1 MKFTPWAPG
10 SLRIAFFSS
19 VVLSLALIL
28 SGPAAASARSHRP
41 GVPPQRALP
50 PGVEAASALD
60 LPPSAAGD
68 GISYYVS
75 TSGNDNNPGTLGLPW
90 RTIQHAANVVMAG
103 DTVFVR
109 GGVYKEHVNVPV
121 SGNATAGYITF
132 QSYPGETAIVDGTG
146 LGVPNGQYGLFN
158 IDSQSYLIIQGFE
171 IRNYK
176 TSSTK
181 YVPIGIYIYGAGSNL
196 QILNNHL
203 HNIQTSARGCNAN
216 ALGLAVYGTQA
227 PDSIHNLTIAGNE
240 IDHLKTGCSETI
252 SMDGNVQYFV
262 VTNNLIHHNNN
273 IGIDAIGFEGVA
285 PPGSMCG
292 SDPCDRARDGL
303 IAENT
308 VYKITSYGNPA
319 YGNQYAADGIYVDGG
334 TRIVIERNRI
344 HHVDLGIEMASEHA
358 GKTTDNI
365 IARDN
370 LIYFGNSAGISIG
383 GYANRVGGSDSC
395 AIVNNSLLYNDRKN
409 TGSGEF
415 QVQFHATN
423 NVFKN
428 NIAYATRQGLLVNN
442 FTKSEPNPADVDFN
456 VYYSAVG
463 TNANFIWNGKSY
475 TGFAAYQSGTGK
487 DPDSFFA
494 HPLYVNLTT
503 PDLHVASNSP
513 AVNAGINLGL
523 GIVGTV
529 DFAGNPRVQG
539 SNIDIGSYEQ

>member
-1 MKFTPWAPG
+1 MKLTPWSPG
-10 SLRIAFFSS
+10 SLRIAF
-19 VVLSLALIL
+19 LSLVVVTLALTL
-28 SGPAAASARSHRP
+28 SGPVAAAASAHRGSAP
-41 GVPPQRALP
+41 SQRTLPPAVEAANATALP
-50 PGVEAASALD
+50 PS
-60 LPPSAAGD
+60 PAGA
-68 GISYYVS
+68 GISHYVS
-75 TSGNDNNPGTLGLPW
+75 KSGNDNNPGTLNSPW
-90 RTIQHAANVVMAG
+90 RTIQYAANTVMAG

-109 GGVYKEHVNVPV
+109 GGVYKEHVNVPI
-121 SGNATAGYITF
+121 SGNGTAGYITF

-146 LGVPNGQYGLFN
+146 LDVPDGQYGLFN
-158 IDSQSYLIIQGFE
+158 IASQSYLIIRGFE

-181 YVPIGIYIYGAGSNL
+181 YVPVGIYIYGAGSNL
-196 QILNNHL
+196 RILNNRI

-216 ALGLAVYGTQA
+216 ALGIAVYGTEA
-227 PDSIHNLTIAGNE
+227 PDSINNLTIAGNE

-262 VTNNLIHHNNN
+262 VTNNLIHDNNN
-273 IGIDAIGFEGVA
+273 IGIDVIGFEGVA
-285 PPGSMCG
+285 PRGSMCG

-303 IAENT
+303 IAENK

-344 HHVDLGIEMASEHA
+344 HHVDLGIEMASEHS
-358 GKTTDNI
+358 GKTTDHI
-365 IARDN
+365 IARNN

-383 GYANRVGGSDSC
+383 GYANGVGGSDSC
-395 AIVNNSLLYNDRKN
+395 TIVNNSLLYNDRKN

-415 QVQFHATN
+415 QIQFHATN

-442 FTKSEPNPADVDFN
+442 FTRSEPNPADVDFN

-463 TNANFIWNGKSY
+463 ANASIIRNGKTY
-475 TGFAAYQSGTGK
+475 TGFAAYQGGTGK
-487 DPDSFFA
+487 DPDSFFTD
-494 HPLYVNLTT
+494 PSFRNLTR
-503 PDLHVASNSP
+503 PNLHVASDSP
-513 AVNAGINLGL
+513 AVNAGINLGPAV
-523 GIVGTV
+523 VGTI

-539 SNIDIGSYEQ
+539 SNIDIGAFEQ